1 MVKKQTKCLEWINT
15 SVASYVQFLR
25 NCCDFAFFPHFLS
38 AMSVNLAS
46 FSHFCKGTEILFLSQ
61 NHFNLLATSL
71 TIVLCLFKNEETKL
85 K

>member
-61 NHFNLLATSL
+61 NHFNLLSNL
-71 TIVLCLFKNEETKL
+71 IVLCLFKNEETKL